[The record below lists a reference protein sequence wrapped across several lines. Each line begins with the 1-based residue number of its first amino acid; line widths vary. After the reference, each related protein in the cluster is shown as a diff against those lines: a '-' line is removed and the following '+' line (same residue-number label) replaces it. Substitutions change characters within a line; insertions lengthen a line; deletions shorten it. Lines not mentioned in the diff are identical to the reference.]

1 MVRDELLTW
10 ADLSSEWPEV
20 ESSRVVYDVVTL
32 EGADALLQT
41 VPLVIGMSDTIGD
54 TAAIVFARS
63 FYAALAS
70 AQSVAT
76 ALEQA
81 KMQMHGRDVL
91 PLPPLGQLGS
101 FCTMSSTRA
110 LASPKSIWVLSLKNS
125 GFCTPA

>member
-1 MVRDELLTW
+1 M
-10 ADLSSEWPEV
+10 
-20 ESSRVVYDVVTL
+20 VYDVVTL

-81 KMQMHGRDVL
+81 RMQMLATSMLDADQVDK
-91 PLPPLGQLGS
+91 S
-101 FCTMSSTRA
+101 A
-110 LASPKSIWVLSLKNS
+110 LATLRARDDADPTTVVLVRPSDVA
-125 GFCTPA
+125 P

>member
-81 KMQMHGRDVL
+81 RMQMLATSMLDADQVDK
-91 PLPPLGQLGS
+91 S
-101 FCTMSSTRA
+101 A
-110 LASPKSIWVLSLKNS
+110 LATLRARDDADPTTVVLVRPSDVA
-125 GFCTPA
+125 P